1 MFFCAQAQ
9 TPSGLILSCSKSAK
23 SSSHHQ
29 CPLCPFA
36 KIVFA
41 PFSAN
46 EIAPFIFSSRKT
58 YTPLSFDC
66 LAKPVNIY
74 SNFFLI
80 YFSQFFALGF
90 FSQYSSGVMF
100 SWHAKHSAFIA
111 IQHIFWDRLLIEI
124 LIGFH
129 CRLRSSHSLAVIEFA
144 VSKFMFFCAQAQTP
158 SGLILSCSK
167 SAKSSSHHQCP
178 LCPFAKIVFAP
189 FSANEIA
196 PFIFSS
202 RKT

>member
-1 MFFCAQAQ
+1 MDARGCLLSAVLHRPAPTYFQYGSDRLLIETATGFHCRLRSSHSLAVIEFAVSKFMFFCAQAQ
-9 TPSGLILSCSKSAK
+9 TPSGLISSCSKSAK

-46 EIAPFIFSSRKT
+46 EISPFIFSSRKT

-90 FSQYSSGVMF
+90 
-100 SWHAKHSAFIA
+100 
-111 IQHIFWDRLLIEI
+111 
-124 LIGFH
+124 
-129 CRLRSSHSLAVIEFA
+129 
-144 VSKFMFFCAQAQTP
+144 
-158 SGLILSCSK
+158 
-167 SAKSSSHHQCP
+167 
-178 LCPFAKIVFAP
+178 
-189 FSANEIA
+189 
-196 PFIFSS
+196 
-202 RKT
+202 